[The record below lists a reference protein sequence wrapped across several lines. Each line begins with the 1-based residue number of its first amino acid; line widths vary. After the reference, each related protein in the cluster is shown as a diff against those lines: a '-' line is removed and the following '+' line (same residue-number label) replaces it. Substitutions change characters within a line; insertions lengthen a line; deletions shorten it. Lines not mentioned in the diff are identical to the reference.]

1 MKRNILITGG
11 ELFNKGAQSMT
22 FITVNELKKRFPN
35 HEILL
40 SSSRDFKRDY
50 EEKQQYNF
58 KICHDVFQYLFAF
71 GSYARL
77 KKMDKDLIAKS
88 KEILKMTDI
97 IIDIS
102 GFALSSNSLRRT
114 IYYLSKFNIA
124 RKYNIKAYIMP
135 QSFGPFVY
143 NKFINPFL
151 HILIA
156 NT

>member
-77 KKMDKDLIAKS
+77 KKN
-88 KEILKMTDI
+88 
-97 IIDIS
+97 
-102 GFALSSNSLRRT
+102 G
-114 IYYLSKFNIA
+114 
-124 RKYNIKAYIMP
+124 
-135 QSFGPFVY
+135 
-143 NKFINPFL
+143 
-151 HILIA
+151 
-156 NT
+156 